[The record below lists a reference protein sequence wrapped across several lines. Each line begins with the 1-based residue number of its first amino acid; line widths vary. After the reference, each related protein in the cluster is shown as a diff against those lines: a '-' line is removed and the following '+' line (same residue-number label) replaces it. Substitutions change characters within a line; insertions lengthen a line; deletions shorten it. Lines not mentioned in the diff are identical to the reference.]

1 EPTPDP
7 EAEAMAEVEA
17 ARALF
22 DEGEYYEAFMAAVSC
37 KSNWPDTQAAEE
49 CDALTAE
56 ISSVCNKEAPKTGT
70 ELERTFQYQGGCQL
84 KVIGKSGA
92 LLVHVE
98 DAKNPSQ
105 YSTFYVREGE
115 TGTINL
121 TAGSYTVSWELGHVW
136 FGEETGF
143 GDFAEPGSL
152 NEDLQFNNSTA
163 GGWVSNSV
171 WTLTIYP

>member
-1 EPTPDP
+1 
-7 EAEAMAEVEA
+7 MAAVEA

-22 DEGEYYEAFMAAVSC
+22 DDGEYYEAFLAAVSC
-37 KSNWPDTQAAEE
+37 KSDWPDTKAAEE

-56 ISSVCNKEAPKTGT
+56 ISSICNANAPKTGE
-70 ELERTFQYQGGCQL
+70 ELERTFQYQGGGQL

-92 LLVHVE
+92 VLVYVA

-105 YSTFYVREGE
+105 YSRFYVREGE

-121 TAGSYTVSWELGHVW
+121 TAGSYKVSWQLGHVW

-143 GDFAEPGSL
+143 GAFAEPGALS
-152 NEDLQFNNSTA
+152 EDLQFNNSTG
-163 GGWVSNSV
+163 GGWVTNSV